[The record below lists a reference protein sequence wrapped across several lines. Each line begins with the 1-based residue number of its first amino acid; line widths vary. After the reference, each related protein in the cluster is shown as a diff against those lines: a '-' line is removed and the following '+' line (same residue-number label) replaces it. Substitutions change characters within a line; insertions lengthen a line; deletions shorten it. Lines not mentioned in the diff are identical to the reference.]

1 MAAQDRDFETV
12 SSFISMC
19 NRERDAASPA
29 GHAARGCAWSL
40 LLLSAGCD
48 GCGGSEHG
56 VVQGATDSDGVVT
69 TGVDGGGGGDDQ
81 SSGGVDETG
90 SQPPPYYCIYNG
102 DNSGLVGEKHQCNL
116 EYDLDITFTVTP
128 LVGEPFDVPLSAFGV
143 STVSDES
150 TYEHPFVM
158 ACCTDIRDA
167 DGWPFADTCDTQH
180 HRACMSDFIQ
190 HVCNAPG
197 NWLAATADDFLGD
210 GQEAIQA
217 AAKWLNEHK
226 QECYDHFWLGE
237 DALFNAAYCD
247 PEYDGFFDHTPWE
260 PSETFQYV
268 VFDAVV
274 AEVSNI
280 VVAPRSS
287 LGEHVPLEPPD
298 AAEACSNP
306 GGNDGEAPPLSSLEP
321 VGGELA
327 PVAPAPIEVEGPK
340 LDGEV
345 VRGFGDFGTN
355 SLLQWSRGD
364 GTAVIERWVMTE
376 AAATTAGTLAVR
388 VDVEHFKLALL
399 RPMKA
404 IASQRGWHLD
414 PGSALFTLSATVDDQ
429 GASVQASNSTSIEL
443 HTVDRGVGACPTYGG
458 SCLVSGAFTIAY
470 EDELGQQWKLRIPTV
485 TWQP

>member
-1 MAAQDRDFETV
+1 MSKQDFSSDSVRSFSPRAIATV
-12 SSFISMC
+12 M
-19 NRERDAASPA
+19 RKHARRRASAPA
-29 GHAARGCAWSL
+29 WAWSL
-40 LLLSAGCD
+40 LLVTA
-48 GCGGSEHG
+48 GCGGGEHG
-56 VVQGATDSDGVVT
+56 SVQGATDSDGVVT
-69 TGVDGGGGGDDQ
+69 TGVDGGGGDQ
-81 SSGGVDETG
+81 SGGVDETG
-90 SQPPPYYCIYNG
+90 APQAPYYCIYNS
-102 DNSGLVGEKHQCNL
+102 DNPGFVGVKQQCNL

-128 LVGEPFDVPLSAFGV
+128 LVGDPFEVPLSAFGV
-143 STVSDES
+143 QTVSDES

-167 DGWPFADTCDTQH
+167 DGWPFADTCGTRH
-180 HRACMSDFIQ
+180 HGACMSDFIQ

-226 QECYDHFWLGE
+226 QECYDHFWLGQ
-237 DALFNAAYCD
+237 DLLFEADYCL

-287 LGEHVPLEPPD
+287 LGQHVPLEPPD

-345 VRGFGDFGTN
+345 VRGSGDFGTD
-355 SLLQWSRGD
+355 SVLQWSRGD

-376 AAATTAGTLAVR
+376 AAATTVGTSRAR
-388 VDVEHFKLALL
+388 VDVEHFKLALV
-399 RPMKA
+399 RPTKA
-404 IASQRGWHLD
+404 TASQHGWQLG
-414 PGSALFTLSATVDDQ
+414 PGTALFTLGATVDDQ
-429 GASVQASNSTSIEL
+429 GASVQATNSTSIEL
-443 HTVDRGVGACPTYGG
+443 HAVSGGGQACPTYKG
-458 SCLVSGAFTIAY
+458 SCLVSGAFTIDY
-470 EDELGQQWKLRIPTV
+470 EDDLGMRWKLSVPTI